1 MGQAR
6 RFKITGHNDMDWL
19 MSMAMARTVLI
30 HGSGSVLTLD
40 SGDPSEPLRG
50 YEMSDSRALIRESGT
65 EILIIDGIV
74 SDIQSAGSITSEWGE
89 SSDIDLINA
98 EGRCILPSFVD
109 SHTHLAW
116 TGDRSNEISLRYQ
129 GMSYSDIADSG
140 GGIRSTVQSTR
151 KSSDLELRH
160 SIKSRI
166 DQAKRLGTAR
176 MEAKS
181 GYGLNVETEIR
192 SLIEIK
198 SIAES
203 SSMPVE
209 TTWLG
214 AHDFPTDKSKSEYMA
229 ELIEQQLPAVIENDL
244 ASFADVFCEPGWFSL
259 EDTEQICT
267 AAKDGGLGIR
277 LHVDE
282 FVDGGGLELATEMGA
297 VSADHV
303 AKSNIESRRAADEAG
318 VMQTFL
324 PGTPYA
330 LGKDLD
336 LPLKECY
343 DSDYVFSMA
352 TDYNPNCPSLSLPF
366 VGSLAVHRM
375 GLDPLAAL
383 VAVTRNPATTMGQD
397 GNEHRGTIEIG
408 MKSSMLIMN
417 SKNPESWISSFGS
430 MNNFSMIN

>member
-1 MGQAR
+1 MGRAR
-6 RFKITGHNDMDWL
+6 RFKITGHNDMDCL
-19 MSMAMARTVLI
+19 MSMTMARIILI
-30 HGSGSVLTLD
+30 HGSGSVVTLD
-40 SGDPSEPLRG
+40 SGNTSEPLRG
-50 YEMSDSRALIRESGT
+50 HEMSDRGALIRESGT
-65 EILIIDGIV
+65 EILIVDGII
-74 SDIQSAGSITSEWGE
+74 SDIQSEGSITSEWEE

-98 EGRCILPSFVD
+98 EGRCIVPSFVD

-116 TGDRSNEISLRYQ
+116 TGDRSHEVSMRYQ
-129 GMSYSDIADSG
+129 GMSYSDIAKSG
-140 GGIRSTVQSTR
+140 GGIRSTVESTR
-151 KSSDLELRH
+151 KSSDEELRH

-166 DQAKRLGTAR
+166 DQAKTLGTAR
-176 MEAKS
+176 LEAKS

-192 SLIEIK
+192 SLEELK
-198 SIAES
+198 SIGES
-203 SSMPVE
+203 SSMPIE

-214 AHDFPTDKSKSEYMA
+214 AHDFPTDKSKSEYMT

-259 EDTEQICT
+259 EDTEQICN

-343 DSDYVFSMA
+343 DSGYAFSMA

-383 VAVTRNPATTMGQD
+383 VAVTRNPATTMGQH

-417 SKNPESWISSFGS
+417 SKNLESWISSFGS
-430 MNNFSMIN
+430 TSNFSMIN

>member
-1 MGQAR
+1 
-6 RFKITGHNDMDWL
+6 
-19 MSMAMARTVLI
+19 MARTILI
-30 HGSGSVLTLD
+30 HGSGSVVTLD
-40 SGDPSEPLRG
+40 SGDPDEPLRG
-50 YEMSDSRALIRESGT
+50 HEMSDSRELIRESGT

-74 SDIQSAGSITSEWGE
+74 SDIQSAGSLTSEWGDSTE
-89 SSDIDLINA
+89 INLINA
-98 EGRCILPSFVD
+98 EGRCIIPSFVD

-116 TGDRSNEISLRYQ
+116 TGDRSNEVSLRHQ
-129 GMSYSDIADSG
+129 GMSYSDIAESG
-140 GGIRSTVQSTR
+140 GGIWSTVQSTR
-151 KSSDLELRH
+151 KSSDLELRK
-160 SIKSRI
+160 SIKASI
-166 DQAKRLGTAR
+166 EQAKALGTAR

-181 GYGLNVETEIR
+181 GYGLNVDTEVR
-192 SLIEIK
+192 SLVDIK
-198 SIAES
+198 SIAET
-203 SSMPVE
+203 SSMAIE

-214 AHDFPTDKSKSEYMA
+214 AHDFPTGKSKSEYMT
-229 ELIEQQLPAVIENDL
+229 ELIEQQLPVVIENNL

-282 FVDGGGLELATEMGA
+282 FVDGGGLELATELGA

-303 AKSNIESRRAADEAG
+303 AKSNLESRQAADDAG

-330 LGKDLD
+330 LGKDLN

-343 DSDYVFSMA
+343 DSDYAFSMA

-383 VAVTRNPATTMGQD
+383 VSVTRNPATTLGKN

-408 MKSSMLIMN
+408 LKSSMLLLN
-417 SKNPESWISSFGS
+417 SKNTESWISTFGS
-430 MNNFSMIN
+430 MNNFKMIN

>member
-1 MGQAR
+1 
-6 RFKITGHNDMDWL
+6 
-19 MSMAMARTVLI
+19 MSMTMARIILI
-30 HGSGSVLTLD
+30 HGSGSVVTLD
-40 SGDPSEPLRG
+40 SGNASEPLRG
-50 YEMSDSRALIRESGT
+50 HEMSDRGALIRESGT
-65 EILIIDGIV
+65 EILIVDGII
-74 SDIQSAGSITSEWGE
+74 SDIQSEGSITSEWEE

-98 EGRCILPSFVD
+98 EGRCIIPSFVD

-116 TGDRSNEISLRYQ
+116 TGDRSHEVSMRYR
-129 GMSYSDIADSG
+129 GMSYSDIAKSG
-140 GGIRSTVQSTR
+140 GGIRSTVESTR
-151 KSSDLELRH
+151 KSSDEELRH

-166 DQAKRLGTAR
+166 DQAKTLGTAR
-176 MEAKS
+176 LEAKS

-192 SLIEIK
+192 SLEELK
-198 SIAES
+198 SIGES

-214 AHDFPTDKSKSEYMA
+214 AHDFPTDKSKSEYMT
-229 ELIEQQLPAVIENDL
+229 ELIEQQLPVVIENDL

-259 EDTEQICT
+259 EDTEQICN

-343 DSDYVFSMA
+343 DSGYAFSMA

-383 VAVTRNPATTMGQD
+383 VAVTRNPATTMGQHA
-397 GNEHRGTIEIG
+397 NEHRGTIEIG
-408 MKSSMLIMN
+408 MKSSMLIMD
-417 SKNPESWISSFGS
+417 SKNLESWVSSFGS
-430 MNNFSMIN
+430 TNNFSMIN

>member
-1 MGQAR
+1 MGCL
-6 RFKITGHNDMDWL
+6 T
-19 MSMAMARTVLI
+19 SMTMARTVLI
-30 HGSGSVLTLD
+30 HGSGSVVTLD
-40 SGDPSEPLRG
+40 SGNPLEPLRG
-50 YEMSDSRALIRESGT
+50 HEMSDREALIRESGT
-65 EILIIDGIV
+65 EILIIDGVV
-74 SDIQSAGSITSEWGE
+74 SDIQSAGSITSEWGQ
-89 SSDIDLINA
+89 SSEIELINA
-98 EGRCILPSFVD
+98 EGRCIVPSFVD

-116 TGDRSNEISLRYQ
+116 TGDRSHEVSMRYR
-129 GMSYSDIADSG
+129 GMSYSDIAKSG
-140 GGIRSTVQSTR
+140 GGIRSTVRSTR
-151 KSSDLELRH
+151 KSSDMELRH
-160 SIKSRI
+160 SIQSRI
-166 DQAKRLGTAR
+166 DQANTLGTAR

-181 GYGLNVETEIR
+181 GYGLDLETEIR
-192 SLIEIK
+192 SLKEIK
-198 SIAES
+198 SVSQS
-203 SSMPVE
+203 SSIPVE
-209 TTWLG
+209 ITWLG
-214 AHDFPTDKSKSEYMA
+214 AHDFPTDKSKSEYMN
-229 ELIEQQLPAVIENDL
+229 ELIEEQLPAVVENNL

-267 AAKDGGLGIR
+267 AAKDRGLGIR

-282 FVDGGGLELATEMGA
+282 FVDGGGLELATEIGA

-343 DSDYVFSMA
+343 DSELAFSMA

-383 VAVTRNPATTMGQD
+383 VAVTRNPATTMEQSGK
-397 GNEHRGTIEIG
+397 EHRGTIEIG
-408 MKSSMLIMN
+408 MKSSMLIMD
-417 SKNPESWISSFGS
+417 SKNPEAWISSFGS

>member
-1 MGQAR
+1 
-6 RFKITGHNDMDWL
+6 MDCL
-19 MSMAMARTVLI
+19 ISMTMARTVLI
-30 HGSGSVLTLD
+30 HGSGPVVTLD
-40 SGDPSEPLRG
+40 SGDPSKPLRG
-50 YEMSDSRALIRESGT
+50 HEMSDRRALIRESGT
-65 EILIIDGIV
+65 EILIIDGVV
-74 SDIQSAGSITSEWGE
+74 SDIQSAGSITSEWDG

-98 EGRCILPSFVD
+98 NGRCIVPSFVD

-116 TGDRSNEISLRYQ
+116 TGDRSNEVSLRYQ
-129 GMSYSDIADSG
+129 GMSYTDIAESG
-140 GGIRSTVQSTR
+140 GGIRSTVESTR
-151 KSSDLELRH
+151 ISSDVELGH

-166 DQAKRLGTAR
+166 NQAKILGTAR

-192 SLIEIK
+192 SLMQIK
-198 SIAES
+198 SIAGS

-214 AHDFPTDKSKSEYMA
+214 AHDFPADKSKSEYMT

-267 AAKDGGLGIR
+267 AAKEGGLGIR

-282 FVDGGGLELATEMGA
+282 FVDGGGLELATEIGA
-297 VSADHV
+297 ISADHV

-330 LGKDLD
+330 LGKGLD

-343 DSDYVFSMA
+343 NSEFAFSMA

-383 VAVTRNPATTMGQD
+383 VAVTRNPATTLGQE

-408 MKSSMLIMN
+408 MKSSMLMMD
-417 SKNPESWISSFGS
+417 SKNPEAWISSFGS
-430 MNNFSMIN
+430 MNNFTMIN